1 MSCQI
6 RNKQAKTNKM
16 KNKISSTALF
26 LILSF
31 TAFSQNI
38 TTTKFGKGIN
48 FMAADSS
55 MRLKLNYR
63 LQQLFEVEYVGE
75 DNKTAVS
82 SQLRRSRL
90 KMEGFAFSPKLEY
103 KIELAFS
110 SADIS
115 TNKEDGRTSGS
126 SRIVYDAVVKYEFV
140 KNWQLWMGQ
149 TKLPGNRER
158 VISSGDLQFVD
169 RSRVNSQ
176 FNVDRDNGFQLH
188 GKLGKG
194 FVVKPKFAF
203 TMGEGRNIAADN
215 IGGFCYTSRIDVLPL
230 GEFEGKKQ
238 DYSSSD
244 LERQSKPKVAFGFT
258 YNVNDRSVRQ
268 QGQLGSY
275 VSMVDTLGISSYVE
289 NTLTM
294 FEADMI
300 FKYQGI
306 SALVEWVQTTGQ
318 SSIAGFTTGSGFNA
332 QLGYLFKSNYEIAG
346 RYTQVAPNNTLSKLK
361 EEQQYTLGLSKYLVG
376 HSLKVQTD
384 FTLQKY
390 PNTDPNY
397 IYRLQVEMKL

>member
-1 MSCQI
+1 MS
-6 RNKQAKTNKM
+6 
-16 KNKISSTALF
+16 NKIAFSSLL
-26 LILSF
+26 LIISVK
-31 TAFSQNI
+31 AFSQNI
-38 TTTKFGKGIN
+38 TTAKFGKGIN
-48 FMAADSS
+48 FVAEDSTMS
-55 MRLKLNYR
+55 MKLNYR
-63 LQQLFEVEYVGE
+63 LQQLFEVEYVGK
-75 DNKTAVS
+75 NQKTEVA

-90 KMEGFAFSPKLEY
+90 KMEGFAFSPQLQY
-103 KIELAFS
+103 KVELAFS
-110 SADIS
+110 SADMS
-115 TNKEDGRTSGS
+115 SNKEDGRTNGS
-126 SRIVYDAVVKYEFV
+126 SRIVYDAVIKYEFL
-140 KNWQLWMGQ
+140 KGWQLWFGQ

-244 LERQSKPKVAFGFT
+244 LERQSTPKVAFGFT
-258 YNVNDRSVRQ
+258 YNVNDRAARQ

-275 VSMVDTLGISSYVE
+275 VSVFDTLGNSSYVE

-300 FKYQGI
+300 FKYQGV

-318 SSIAGFTTGSGFNA
+318 SGIAGFTTGNGLNA
-332 QLGYLFKSNYEIAG
+332 QVGYLFKSNYEIAG
-346 RYTQVAPNNTLSKLK
+346 RYTQVTPNNTLSVLK
-361 EEQQYTLGLSKYLVG
+361 EQQQYTLGLSKYIVG

-390 PNTDPNY
+390 PNTNPNY
-397 IYRLQVEMKL
+397 IYRLQVEMKI